1 MLIGE
6 RVLDSDVLIDHL
18 RGYRAYI
25 GYIERYECG
34 ELRGYIPTITIAE
47 LLAAKR
53 TKEPLERRR
62 IERLLSLFVIVP
74 VDATIAA
81 LAGELR
87 RDFGIS
93 LPDAIVAATALTLGL
108 TLVTRNIRDF
118 RRIPNLRLEVPYR

>member
-18 RGYRAYI
+18 RGSRTYA
-25 GYIERYECG
+25 GYIERYERG
-34 ELRGYIPTITIAE
+34 ELRGYISAITVAE

-53 TKEPLERRR
+53 TREPTERRR

-74 VDATIAA
+74 IDATIAA

-118 RRIPNLRLEVPYR
+118 RRIPNLHLEVPY